1 VHVGHPVAVRVTRR
15 RGLVRSLLPQR
26 NSISFRLALLA
37 WLTIIVTLGLFA
49 GAMIPFQQTMV
60 RERMS
65 SEAGD
70 IATSIGQVTA
80 TALITEDYSFT
91 VEHCLRL
98 LRDSK
103 SILYIVITRND
114 GFSLVHTAREW
125 RQDTLRGMWVDGNE
139 QDAATG
145 RLLQSDLVG
154 QQVFHFT
161 APFRYSGIDWGWI
174 HIGLSLKKYHEN
186 IQSIYVR
193 TIVIS
198 ISCIFF
204 GFLVSVGF
212 GRRLSRPI
220 RELDES
226 TRRIAMGD
234 LSSRAHVTT
243 GDELERLANSFNDMT
258 GAWEITRSELLQSR
272 EFTANIVTSL
282 NDMLV
287 VINGDGSIRMINHAT
302 ARLSGYAETELI
314 NQSLFLICDAADM
327 RSKWDHILKY
337 GTDHKIETTFRAKSG
352 LLIPVLFSATVLS
365 RDDRADHGL
374 VCVAV
379 DITQR
384 KQYEEELQSAHDE
397 LEERVEARTAELAQT
412 NTSLLYEIQENDR
425 AREQILSSLREKEV
439 LLKEI
444 HHRVKNNLQVISSLL
459 NLQASSITDPQ
470 ALEAFVE
477 SQQRVKSMAMIH
489 EKLYQSK
496 DLAHIEFADYV
507 RNLASSLFRSYGTGG
522 HSVRLEVEAEN
533 IYLDVETAI
542 PCGLI
547 INELISNSLKYAF
560 PDARDGIVS
569 VRISTEQDQMRLS
582 IGDNGVG
589 LPADF
594 TFEKADSL
602 GLRLVKILTK
612 QLHGTLELTNGI
624 GAKFQFTIP
633 TREK

>member
-1 VHVGHPVAVRVTRR
+1 MQYSFLGKK
-15 RGLVRSLLPQR
+15 
-26 NSISFRLALLA
+26 SISFRLTLLA
-37 WLTIIVTLGLFA
+37 WLTIIVTIGLFT

-60 RERMS
+60 TDRMS
-65 SEAGD
+65 SEAED

-103 SILYIVITRND
+103 SILYIVITRKD

-125 RQDTLRGMWVDGNE
+125 RQDSLRGIWVDGSTRV
-139 QDAATG
+139 DAAG
-145 RLLQSDLVG
+145 KLLQSDLVG

-186 IQSIYVR
+186 MRSIYAR
-193 TIVIS
+193 TFVIS
-198 ISCIFF
+198 IACIVF
-204 GFLVSVGF
+204 GFIVSVGF

-226 TRRIAMGD
+226 TRRIASGD
-234 LSSRAHVTT
+234 LSSRARVTT

-258 GAWEITRSELLQSR
+258 GAWEKSRSELLHSR
-272 EFTANIVTSL
+272 ELTSNIVTSL

-287 VINGDGSIRMINHAT
+287 VINSDGSIRMINHAT
-302 ARLSGYAETELI
+302 SRLAGYSEAELI
-314 NQSLFLICDAADM
+314 NQSIFLICDAADM
-327 RSKWDHILKY
+327 RPKWDHILKH

-365 RDDRADHGL
+365 RDDRENHGL

-384 KQYEEELQSAHDE
+384 KQYEEELKYAHDE
-397 LEERVEARTAELAQT
+397 LEERVETRTAELALT
-412 NTSLLYEIQENDR
+412 NTSLLHEIQENDK

-459 NLQASSITDPQ
+459 NLQASSISDPQ

-477 SQQRVKSMAMIH
+477 SQQRVKTMGMIH

-507 RNLASSLFRSYGTGG
+507 RNLASSLFRSYSTNG
-522 HSVRLEVEAEN
+522 HGVRLEVEAEN

-547 INELISNSLKYAF
+547 INELITNSLKYAF
-560 PDARDGIVS
+560 RDGRDGIVR
-569 VRISTEQDQMRLS
+569 VCISREEKQMRLS

-589 LPADF
+589 MPADF
-594 TFEKADSL
+594 TFERADSL

-612 QLHGTLELTNGI
+612 QLRGELELTNGI
-624 GAKFQFTIP
+624 GAMFHFTIP
-633 TREK
+633 MRES